1 MINAN
6 RVTDDYSGD
15 DKMALKYKAM
25 IIRKTEL
32 VVIRE
37 TIPKGPNRVEKG
49 RDGLALD
56 FAGVSVIEFIVWVKP
71 HDTNDV

>member
-25 IIRKTEL
+25 IIRKMEL

-37 TIPKGPNRVEKG
+37 TVSKGPNRVEKG

-56 FAGVSVIEFIVWVKP
+56 SVRCVCYRV
-71 HDTNDV
+71 HCMGQTT

>member
-6 RVTDDYSGD
+6 RVTDDYSGA

-25 IIRKTEL
+25 IIRKMEL
-32 VVIRE
+32 VGIRE
-37 TIPKGPNRVEKG
+37 TVSKGPNRVEQG

-56 FAGVSVIEFIVWVKP
+56 SVGCVCYRV
-71 HDTNDV
+71 HCMGQTT

>member
-6 RVTDDYSGD
+6 RVTDDYSSD
-15 DKMALKYKAM
+15 DKLALKYKA
-25 IIRKTEL
+25 IIICKTEL

-37 TIPKGPNRVEKG
+37 TVSKGPNRVEKG

-56 FAGVSVIEFIVWVKP
+56 FIRCVCYRV
-71 HDTNDV
+71 HCMHQTT